1 MKATAITVSA
11 VTFPA
16 ITIACIATALLAMI
30 STEIRAC
37 NHDKGKDNDG
47 QENDTDYIHLENPIC
62 KQGYHIGNGT
72 LTKDNSYCI
81 LLSYLPADR
90 SYCCHARG
98 VEKTEHKQ

>member
-16 ITIACIATALLAMI
+16 ITIACIATTLLAMI
-30 STEIRAC
+30 STEIRAR

-62 KQGYHIGNGT
+62 KQGRHIGNGT
-72 LTKDNSYCI
+72 LTKDNGNGI

-90 SYCCHARG
+90 SYCSHTRG
-98 VEKTEHKQ
+98 VEQTEHKQ